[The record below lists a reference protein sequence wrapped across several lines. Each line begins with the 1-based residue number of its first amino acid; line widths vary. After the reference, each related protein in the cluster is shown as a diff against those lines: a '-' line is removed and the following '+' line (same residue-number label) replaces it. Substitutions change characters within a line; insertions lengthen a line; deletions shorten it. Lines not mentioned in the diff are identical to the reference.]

1 MPSIFDFL
9 YREFCR
15 ARLSEM
21 RRQLL
26 VARREEVRE
35 AAWVRCTLDRSLA
48 ARLSTGVFAQHPDLA
63 S

>member
-15 ARLSEM
+15 VRLSEM

-26 VARREEVRE
+26 LRPAKREIE
-35 AAWVRCTLDRSLA
+35 
-48 ARLSTGVFAQHPDLA
+48 PDDNPR
-63 S
+63 